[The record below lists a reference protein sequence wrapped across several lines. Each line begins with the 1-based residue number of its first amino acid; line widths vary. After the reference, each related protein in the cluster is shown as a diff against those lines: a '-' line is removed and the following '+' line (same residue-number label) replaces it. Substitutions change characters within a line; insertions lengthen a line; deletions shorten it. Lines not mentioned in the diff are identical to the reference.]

1 MKRSFL
7 ILTLLFILI
16 HIVNAE
22 EVRGIDTN
30 GDNQVDQWLF
40 TKGSDLVKLEEDF
53 DFDGIVDKRALFF
66 YKNGQKVKVEIDSN
80 MDGKADGWSYH
91 RNDQRYLI
99 ESDTNYDGAADYV
112 IDNDKQITLI
122 DSNYDGQ
129 MDIKELKDKR
139 SIDSNSDGKFDTEEL
154 KTLDLETWLGQ
165 ERIEYLKNLQIYMR
179 NTHYKQKAGLE

>member
-53 DFDGIVDKRALFF
+53 DFD
-66 YKNGQKVKVEIDSN
+66 GQKVKVEIDSN